1 VIAPKVPKV
10 QDGQILS
17 ADLINSMIS
26 RIEYAADLLRQYR
39 IIAGPEMFAEPAS
52 SGTRLSYFQPT
63 FGGATPR
70 QPLPESQI
78 YLQNFYDLVGQDG
91 TGRTFSSGEF
101 EQLYPNGLEFDYND
115 ITRIFGS
122 NAYMIFSGQGGGGQ
136 GGSSAMAGYVAGVGY
151 ALWSA
156 SGGSVENRPVSGPSR
171 GMSSVMKIQSIGFP
185 WASASFG
192 IAYR

>member
-1 VIAPKVPKV
+1 MIAPKVPKV

-78 YLQNFYDLVGQDG
+78 YLQNLYDLVGQDG

-115 ITRIFGS
+115 IKRIFGS
-122 NAYMIFSGQGGGGQ
+122 NASMRFSGQGF
-136 GGSSAMAGYVAGVGY
+136 SSAMAGYVAGVGY
-151 ALWSA
+151 ALWFA
-156 SGGSVENRPVSGPSR
+156 TGGPVENRPVSGPSK
-171 GMSSVMKIQSIGFP
+171 GMSSIMKIQSIYSP
-185 WASASFG
+185 WLSASFSMTS
-192 IAYR
+192 Y